1 METGHT
7 THVDRINLVSFCIHL
22 INDMSSLKCDCLSSV
37 SYLLPPR
44 SDPVLK
50 FIVNPSF
57 GIDDD
62 SIRSKESRMRKR
74 GHTSRAMLNFLAKS
88 FTLSSRVKPVIIP
101 FIFES
106 ARGDLF
112 PDHQLSPSPLRGSSY
127 RATLSADIL
136 VKFDELTRSG

>member
-1 METGHT
+1 
-7 THVDRINLVSFCIHL
+7 
-22 INDMSSLKCDCLSSV
+22 MS
-37 SYLLPPR
+37 
-44 SDPVLK
+44 
-50 FIVNPSF
+50 
-57 GIDDD
+57 
-62 SIRSKESRMRKR
+62 KR

-112 PDHQLSPSPLRGSSY
+112 PNYQLSPSSPGALAY
-127 RATLSADIL
+127 RAIVSADIL